1 MAGVAMARG
10 ATTNSRVAARM
21 VERFMWNL
29 QGYGREI
36 VQEEDLFVI
45 NIVY

>member
-1 MAGVAMARG
+1 
-10 ATTNSRVAARM
+10 
-21 VERFMWNL
+21 MWNL